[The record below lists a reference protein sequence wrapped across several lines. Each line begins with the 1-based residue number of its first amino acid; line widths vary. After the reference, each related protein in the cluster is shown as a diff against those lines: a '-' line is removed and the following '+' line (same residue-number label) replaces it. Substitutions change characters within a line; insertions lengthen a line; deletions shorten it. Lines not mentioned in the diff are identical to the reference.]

1 MFRVN
6 LYCNQMA
13 EGQEDYDK
21 TFNNNEENIGE
32 ASEKYRKQFGTDLN
46 DTQAGIL
53 ELLSLDESLSAAKMA
68 RELGMA
74 SRNVEANIKKL
85 KEKGILVRHG
95 SPKNGYWEIR
105 NSI

>member
-1 MFRVN
+1 MKKASEKHRRS
-6 LYCNQMA
+6 
-13 EGQEDYDK
+13 
-21 TFNNNEENIGE
+21 IGE
-32 ASEKYRKQFGTDLN
+32 VSEKYRKQFGTDLN